1 LLTPFG
7 ASAAALIY
15 RFKERKMRLF
25 IYKNALN
32 FMKFKWPALIFS
44 TLIVIGSLVS
54 LFTKGLNLG
63 LDFTGGTVIE
73 VQFEQQAELDKVRQA
88 LASAGFADAQV
99 QYFGSS
105 QDVMIRIAPRSG
117 VEQKAI
123 GEQILTVINT
133 VAATPVTVNKVDVVG
148 ASVGDELKEDGFLA
162 VLAALVGILIYVAA
176 RFEWRFSVGAVASLL
191 HDVIITL
198 GLFSVTGMEF
208 DLTVLAAVLALI
220 GYSINDTIVVFDRIR
235 ETFRKMRDLSTD
247 ESVNEA
253 ITTTLSRTTMTSFT
267 TALTLI
273 VLFFMGGAMIHGF
286 ATALLFG
293 IAIGTYSSIFIAS
306 ALAVILGASRE
317 DLMPTVIE
325 KEGADTPSL

>member
-1 LLTPFG
+1 
-7 ASAAALIY
+7 
-15 RFKERKMRLF
+15 MRLF
-25 IYKNALN
+25 IFKNSLN

-44 TLIVIGSLVS
+44 TLLVLGSLVS

-73 VQFEQQAELDKVRQA
+73 VQFQQQAELDKVRTA
-88 LASAGFADAQV
+88 LAGAGFADAQV

-105 QDVMIRIAPRSG
+105 QDVMIRIAPRDG
-117 VEQKAI
+117 VQQKAI
-123 GEQILTVINT
+123 GEQILQVINT

-148 ASVGDELKEDGFLA
+148 SSVGDELKEDGFLA

-198 GLFSVTGMEF
+198 GMFSVTGMEF

-235 ETFRKMRDLSTD
+235 ETFRKLRDATVD
-247 ESVNEA
+247 ETVNEA
-253 ITTTLSRTTMTSFT
+253 ITSTLSRTTMTSFT

-293 IAIGTYSSIFIAS
+293 IAIGTYSSIYIAS
-306 ALAVILGASRE
+306 AVAVILGASRE

-325 KEGADTPSL
+325 KEGADTPSI

>member
-1 LLTPFG
+1 
-7 ASAAALIY
+7 
-15 RFKERKMRLF
+15 MRLF
-25 IYKNALN
+25 IYKSALN

-44 TLIVIGSLVS
+44 TLLVLGSLVS
-54 LFTKGLNLG
+54 LFTKGLELG

-73 VQFEQQAELDKVRQA
+73 VQFEQQADLDKVRNA
-88 LASAGFADAQV
+88 LAGAGFADAQV

-105 QDVMIRIAPRSG
+105 QDVMIRIAPREG
-117 VEQKAI
+117 VQQKAI

-148 ASVGDELKEDGFLA
+148 SAVGDELKEDGFLA

-198 GLFSVTGMEF
+198 GMFSVTGMEF
-208 DLTVLAAVLALI
+208 DLTVLAAILALI

-235 ETFRKMRDLSTD
+235 ETFRKMRDLTTD

-325 KEGADTPSL
+325 KEGADTPSI

>member
-1 LLTPFG
+1 
-7 ASAAALIY
+7 
-15 RFKERKMRLF
+15 MRLF
-25 IYKNALN
+25 VYKNAIN
-32 FMKFKWPALIFS
+32 FMKLKTPALIFS
-44 TLIVIGSLVS
+44 VILVLGSLVS

-73 VQFEQQAELDKVRQA
+73 VVFPQQADLNKVRTV
-88 LASAGFADAQV
+88 LAERDFADAQV
-99 QYFGSS
+99 QYFGTA
-105 QDVMIRIAPRSG
+105 QDVMIRIAPRP
-117 VEQKAI
+117 ELDQKAI
-123 GEQILTVINT
+123 GEQIIAAINT
-133 VAATPVTVNKVDVVG
+133 VSEQPVTVRKVDIVG
-148 ASVGDELKEDGFLA
+148 SAVGDELKEDGFLA

-198 GLFSVTGMEF
+198 GLFSVFELEF
-208 DLTVLAAVLALI
+208 DLTVLAAILALI

-235 ETFRKMRDLSTD
+235 EMFRKLRDETV
-247 ESVNEA
+247 EGTINEA
-253 ITTTLSRTTMTSFT
+253 ITSTLSRTTMTSFT

-293 IAIGTYSSIFIAS
+293 IAIGTYSSIYVAS
-306 ALAVILGASRE
+306 AIAVLLGVSRE
-317 DLMPTVIE
+317 DLLPTVVE